1 MASKSSHVNACLYF
15 PLTICILF
23 PSGYLKWYLKK
34 NILKGTNKNN
44 VNEKWYS
51 SPKCTIS
58 TKIIQIFLNHK
69 NYFNEKKIPST
80 IHF

>member
-23 PSGYLKWYLKK
+23 PYGYLKCCFLKI
-34 NILKGTNKNN
+34 ILKGTNKNY
-44 VNEKWYS
+44 VNGKWYS

-58 TKIIQIFLNHK
+58 IKIIQIFLNHK
-69 NYFNEKKIPST
+69 NYFNEKKIPSI